1 MRGKRVRISTWS
13 TVKTIS
19 LSNGAG
25 VFTLPPLDSLALFA
39 VPKKK
44 KPTKSTRPRRKNNA
58 RSAKWRWLRR
68 LAVLGCIAGL
78 IVAVIY
84 GVWASTFDLKKVEE
98 IPQRSAV
105 YDMDGK
111 FYSRLRGQNR
121 IVVPFDEVSKDF
133 VNALLARED
142 TRFYSHIGVDPL
154 GVARAIVRNITH
166 ASFKEGASTL
176 TQQLARN
183 SFDLGSFDLH
193 RKVLEAFIALRMEQS
208 FSKQQILQYYMN
220 RIYFGSG
227 FWGVET
233 ASQAYF
239 GKAAAKLNLSESAML
254 VGLIRSPNR
263 FSPFNNYKGSLR
275 ERDTVL
281 GRMEELGMITEAQK
295 TAAKKVKPQVAK
307 RSEPYPQENYAMDAV
322 NRDLDI
328 LLREEQ
334 LDEGGLRIYTTI
346 DPALQKTAQEAV
358 NAHLTTIEKRSGFA
372 HPTKAQFTAAQKKRE
387 EQTPYLQGAALVIDN
402 RTGGI
407 RALVGGRDY
416 SESPFN
422 RALLSQ
428 RQVGSTFKPF
438 VYAAAFEHG
447 LNPSTPIN
455 DAPIQRG
462 EISGAR
468 NWTPGNSDGKNKGRL
483 PAAEGLIQS
492 RNTMTVRIGD
502 EAGVEAVRRLAAKA
516 GLTEVPSNPA
526 IFLGAFEENLKNMTL
541 AYSTFPNEGTR
552 RQPYIIERIDDES
565 GNVLYRA
572 AHVEAGV
579 IAPRTAL
586 LVSSVLQDVVQRGT
600 ASAAKRLGMSEPA
613 GGKTGTTND
622 FKDAWFI
629 GYTSSLTCGVWAGF
643 DQPRKIMNG
652 GYGSTLALP
661 IWARIMSKASSQR
674 YPANRLARVAIAQPV
689 RNGRG
694 GGRDNEPSLPGKII
708 DSFRN
713 FFRR

>member
-1 MRGKRVRISTWS
+1 MPRKQKSAP
-13 TVKTIS
+13 
-19 LSNGAG
+19 N
-25 VFTLPPLDSLALFA
+25 
-39 VPKKK
+39 KK
-44 KPTKSTRPRRKNNA
+44 
-58 RSAKWRWLRR
+58 SAKSGRRAARPAWQRWLRV
-68 LAVLGCIAGL
+68 LAVLGFMAGL
-78 IVAVIY
+78 TVCIIY

-105 YDMDGK
+105 FDMDGK

-121 IVVPFDEVSKDF
+121 IVVPFEEVSDDF

-142 TRFYSHIGVDPL
+142 SRFYGHLGVDPI

-193 RKVLEAFIALRMEQS
+193 RKVIEAFIALRMEQA
-208 FSKQQILQYYMN
+208 FTKKEILQYYMN

-239 GKAAAKLNLSESAML
+239 GKTAKKLTLSESAML

-263 FSPFNNYKGSLR
+263 FSPYNNYDGSLR

-281 GRMEELGMITEAQK
+281 GRMRSLKMITDAQV
-295 TAAKKVKPQVAK
+295 TSAKKQRPKVEK

-322 NRDLDI
+322 NRDLDV
-328 LLREEQ
+328 LLRDAQ

-346 DPALQKTAQEAV
+346 DPALQKSAHLAV
-358 NAHLTTIEKRSGFA
+358 NSHLASIEQRKGFG

-387 EQTPYLQGAALVIDN
+387 EDTPYLQGAAIVLDN
-402 RTGGI
+402 RSGSI
-407 RALVGGRDY
+407 RAFIGGRDY
-416 SESPFN
+416 SESKYN
-422 RALLSQ
+422 RALAPVK

-438 VYAAAFEHG
+438 VYAAAFEAG
-447 LNPSTPIN
+447 LTPSTPV
-455 DAPIQRG
+455 DDGPIRPG
-462 EISGAR
+462 EIDGAR
-468 NWTPGNSDGKNKGRL
+468 TWTPANSDGKNKGRL

-492 RNTMTVRIGD
+492 RNTMTVRVAND
-502 EAGVEAVRRLAAKA
+502 AGVRRIREVAEKC
-516 GLTEVPSNPA
+516 GLGEVPANPA
-526 IFLGAFEENLKNMTL
+526 IFLGAFEEKLLEMTV
-541 AYSTFPNEGTR
+541 AYSIFPNEGVR
-552 RQPYIIERIDDES
+552 RQPYIIERIDDRD

-572 AHVEAGV
+572 AHLEAS
-579 IAPRTAL
+579 AMPLRTAL
-586 LVSSVLQDVVQRGT
+586 LVSSVLQDVVDRGT
-600 ASAAKRLGMSEPA
+600 ASAAKRLGMSASA

-643 DQPRKIMNG
+643 DQPVKIMSG

-661 IWARIMSKASSQR
+661 IWARIMGHASGQR
-674 YPANRLARVAIAQPV
+674 YPAERLARVALARPV
-689 RNGRG
+689 EEGRG
-694 GGRDNEPSLPGKII
+694 ERRRDDGDSLPGRVL